1 MAWKP
6 CKGEIAGYC
15 ATTCSS
21 ASDFRATDFR
31 PASSRVDGLPGRC
44 SAEHI
49 GALGSVDAEVSV
61 RSRLA
66 FWAKL
71 SQRLAALGNR
81 LGADEH
87 PKIYAALHSRIPMVT
102 PDEQRAVQAESFN
115 DDERFWDTMRDLNAS
130 HIEGHKAQ
138 IAQAEAKIAEMAPEV
153 AKAAERVEVARGRL
167 EKLERGEDVAGGL
180 GKRLDLRSL
189 IKAAGLTPDMLRRAR
204 LFASLTEAEFEALHA
219 PVVTKRWIDAVDKI
233 VEREAR
239 RLIRA
244 RK

>member
-1 MAWKP
+1 
-6 CKGEIAGYC
+6 
-15 ATTCSS
+15 
-21 ASDFRATDFR
+21 
-31 PASSRVDGLPGRC
+31 
-44 SAEHI
+44 
-49 GALGSVDAEVSV
+49 
-61 RSRLA
+61 
-66 FWAKL
+66 
-71 SQRLAALGNR
+71 
-81 LGADEH
+81 
-87 PKIYAALHSRIPMVT
+87 MVT
-102 PDEQRAVQAESFN
+102 PDEQRAVQEESFK